1 MCNEKKIDELGMQI
15 SGLLPQITSLEKVL
29 IVTNKEIENLNKT
42 ANLAA
47 EERKKIREVLY
58 GNGDVSGGLAGR
70 VKQIETWME
79 NQVWFQRLIIALLVA
94 EAVGV
99 IWLGINHVIGS

>member
-1 MCNEKKIDELGMQI
+1 MCDEKKIESLGMQI
-15 SGLLPQITSLEKVL
+15 SCLSPMIVSLEKTL
-29 IVTNKEIENLNKT
+29 IVTNKEIENLYKT
-42 ANLAA
+42 TNLAA

-58 GNGDVSGGLAGR
+58 GNGNPSGGLSGR
-70 VKQIETWME
+70 VNQIETWMG